1 MSKRYL
7 IDTQILIWYLNGD
20 SQLSEYFKNEIQN
33 QDNKIFVSMVS
44 FWEIALKK
52 NTGKLN
58 MPYSTVQLMKFCDV
72 YQFQVLPIEEF
83 SLDKLEQI
91 PFIHKDP
98 FDRLLIATCL
108 SKSLTLISS
117 DGCMKGYAESNGL
130 KLLS

>member
-1 MSKRYL
+1 MNNRYL

-20 SQLSEYFKNEIQN
+20 SQLSEYLKNEIQN
-33 QDNKIFVSMVS
+33 KDNEIFVSMVS

-72 YQFQVLPIEEF
+72 YQFQVIPVEEIAI
-83 SLDKLEQI
+83 DKLQEI
-91 PFIHKDP
+91 PSIHKDP
-98 FDRLLIATCL
+98 FDRLLIAICL
-108 SKSLTLISS
+108 SQSFTLISS
-117 DGCMKGYAESNGL
+117 DGCMNGYVESNGL

>member
-33 QDNKIFVSMVS
+33 QDNEIFVSMVS

>member
-1 MSKRYL
+1 MNNSYL

-20 SQLSEYFKNEIQN
+20 SQLSEYLKNEIQN
-33 QDNKIFVSMVS
+33 KDNEIFVSMVS

-72 YQFQVLPIEEF
+72 YQFQVIPVEEIVI
-83 SLDKLEQI
+83 DKLQEI

-98 FDRLLIATCL
+98 FDRFLIATCL
-108 SKSLTLISS
+108 SQNFTLISS
-117 DGCMKGYAESNGL
+117 DGCMKGYVESNGL

>member
-20 SQLSEYFKNEIQN
+20 SQLSEYFKNEMQN
-33 QDNKIFVSMVS
+33 QDNEIFVSMVS

-58 MPYSTVQLMKFCDV
+58 MPYSTVQLMKFCGI
-72 YQFQVLPIEEF
+72 YQFQVIPIEEIAI
-83 SLDKLEQI
+83 DKLQEI

-117 DGCMKGYAESNGL
+117 DGCMKGYVESNGL

>member
-33 QDNKIFVSMVS
+33 QDNEIFVSMVS

-108 SKSLTLISS
+108 SKSLILISS